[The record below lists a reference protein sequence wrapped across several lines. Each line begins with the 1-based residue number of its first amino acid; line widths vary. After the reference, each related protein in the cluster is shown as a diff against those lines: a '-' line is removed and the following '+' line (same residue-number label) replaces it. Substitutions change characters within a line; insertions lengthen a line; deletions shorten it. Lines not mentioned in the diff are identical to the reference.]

1 MTPPHPRPDLTRR
14 LAKLVELGGLPPV
27 GVRNDE
33 WLYMLQE
40 ETRQSLSIEGYF
52 ATDAQ
57 LKAVLGGR
65 RSGPEILNYF
75 RAAQGLYDLALQYH
89 REGEVLVNLA
99 MIRHIHSEL
108 FRELDERRGLFRTG
122 GIQISGAKVR
132 PPEHDAEAYVR
143 TWLEL
148 IPFVL
153 GRFTALEAF
162 ARLHVSFEAIHP
174 FRDGNGRVGR
184 ILLNYLAIS
193 LGWPPIII
201 KGTEASDRARYY
213 AALEAGDLGFQSS
226 FPRPS
231 RTAMER
237 ALDEGDF
244 GPMQDLL
251 ADGVLPQLDILLAA
265 AVEATSPLQPLSELA
280 QGFGVQEATLRQWV
294 TRGQL
299 VAVKRGR
306 KLYSHSLLRLRDE
319 KVESDNG
326 FQ

>member
-14 LAKLVELGGLPPV
+14 LAKLAELGGLPPV

-75 RAAQGLYDLALQYH
+75 RAAQGLYDLALQHH
-89 REGEVLVNLA
+89 REGEVAVSLA
-99 MIRHIHSEL
+99 TIRHIHSEL
-108 FRELDERRGLFRTG
+108 FREMDERRGLFRSG

-132 PPEHDAEAYVR
+132 PPEHDAETYVR
-143 TWLEL
+143 VWLEL
-148 IPFVL
+148 LPATL
-153 GRFTALEAF
+153 ARYTALEALS
-162 ARLHVSFEAIHP
+162 RLHVLFEAIHP
-174 FRDGNGRVGR
+174 FPDGNGRVGR
-184 ILLNYLAIS
+184 ILLNYVAVS

-201 KGTEASDRARYY
+201 KGTEAGDRERYY
-213 AALEAGDLGFQSS
+213 AALEAGDRGFQAI
-226 FPRPS
+226 FPSPS
-231 RTAMER
+231 RAALER
-237 ALDEGDF
+237 ALDVGDF

-251 ADGVLPQLDILLAA
+251 ADGVLPQLDVLLAA
-265 AVEATSPLQPLSELA
+265 AVEAESRLQPLSELA

-306 KLYSHSLLRLRDE
+306 RLYSHPLLRLRD
-319 KVESDNG
+319 
-326 FQ
+326 

>member
-1 MTPPHPRPDLTRR
+1 M
-14 LAKLVELGGLPPV
+14 GGLPPV

-75 RAAQGLYDLALQYH
+75 RAAQGLYDLALQHH
-89 REGEVLVNLA
+89 REGEVVVNLA
-99 MIRHIHSEL
+99 TIRHIHSEL

-132 PPEHDAEAYVR
+132 PPEHDAEGYVR
-143 TWLEL
+143 AWLE
-148 IPFVL
+148 VL
-153 GRFTALEAF
+153 APTLARYTALEALS
-162 ARLHVSFEAIHP
+162 RLHVLFEAIHP
-174 FRDGNGRVGR
+174 FPDGNGRAGR
-184 ILLNYLAIS
+184 ILLNYVAIS

-201 KGTEASDRARYY
+201 KGTEARDRARYY
-213 AALEAGDLGFQSS
+213 AALEAGDRGFQGG
-226 FPRPS
+226 FPPPKS
-231 RTAMER
+231 TALNR
-237 ALDEGDF
+237 ALNEGDF
-244 GPMQDLL
+244 RPDARPAGRRRHPTTGRL
-251 ADGVLPQLDILLAA
+251 AGGGSGDPG
-265 AVEATSPLQPLSELA
+265 SPLQPLSELA

-306 KLYSHSLLRLRDE
+306 RLYSHPLLRLRD
-319 KVESDNG
+319 
-326 FQ
+326 

>member
-14 LAKLVELGGLPPV
+14 LAKLAELGGLPPV

-75 RAAQGLYDLALQYH
+75 RAAQGLYDLALQHH
-89 REGEVLVNLA
+89 REVEVVVNLA
-99 MIRHIHSEL
+99 MIRHSHSEL
-108 FRELDERRGLFRTG
+108 FRELDGRRGLLRTG
-122 GIQISGAKVR
+122 GIQISGARVR
-132 PPEHDAEAYVR
+132 PPEHDAESYTR
-143 TWLEL
+143 IWLEL
-148 IPFVL
+148 LAPTL
-153 GRFTALEAF
+153 ARFTALEAL
-162 ARLHVSFEAIHP
+162 ARLHVLFEAIHP
-174 FRDGNGRVGR
+174 FRDGNGRAGR

-201 KGTEASDRARYY
+201 KGTEANDRDRYY
-213 AALEAGDLGFQSS
+213 AALEAGDRGFHGG
-226 FPRPS
+226 FPAPGRAALERELS
-231 RTAMER
+231 R
-237 ALDEGDF
+237 GDF

-251 ADGVLPQLDILLAA
+251 ADGTTPQLDVLLAV
-265 AVEATSPLQPLSELA
+265 AVEASSPLQPLSELA

-306 KLYSHSLLRLRDE
+306 RLYSHPLLRLRD
-319 KVESDNG
+319 
-326 FQ
+326 

>member
-1 MTPPHPRPDLTRR
+1 MTPPDPRPDLTRR
-14 LAKLVELGGLPPV
+14 LAKLADLGGLPPV

-75 RAAQGLYDLALQYH
+75 RAAQGLYDLALQHH
-89 REGEVLVNLA
+89 REGEVVVNLA
-99 MIRHIHSEL
+99 TIRHIHSEL
-108 FRELDERRGLFRTG
+108 FRELDKRRGLFRTG

-132 PPEHDAEAYVR
+132 PPEHDAEGYVR
-143 TWLEL
+143 AWLE
-148 IPFVL
+148 VL
-153 GRFTALEAF
+153 APTLARYTALEALS
-162 ARLHVSFEAIHP
+162 RLHVLFEAIHP
-174 FRDGNGRVGR
+174 FLDGNGRAGR
-184 ILLNYLAIS
+184 ILLNYIAVS

-213 AALEAGDLGFQSS
+213 AALEAGDRGFQGG
-226 FPRPS
+226 FPPS
-231 RTAMER
+231 KSTALNR
-237 ALDEGDF
+237 ALNEGDF
-244 GPMQDLL
+244 GPMRNLL
-251 ADGVLPQLDILLAA
+251 ADGVIPQLDVLLAA
-265 AVEATSPLQPLSELA
+265 SAEARSPLLPLSEMA

-306 KLYSHSLLRLRDE
+306 RLYSHPLLRLRD
-319 KVESDNG
+319 
-326 FQ
+326 